1 MLARFQ
7 SSKKRPPCSETLGME
22 LIALDQAAQ
31 KIRVKFEASPSF
43 TNPMGSVQGGFVAAM
58 LDEAMS
64 MCALIASN
72 ITMSAPTLEFKVSF
86 MRPLFPGKA
95 EAEARILKFGR
106 STAFIESELYD
117 ADGKMVAKAS
127 ATAALKPFKRID

>member
-1 MLARFQ
+1 
-7 SSKKRPPCSETLGME
+7 ME

-127 ATAALKPFKRID
+127 ATAALKPFKRIG